1 MGQRLY
7 FSFKE
12 IFAYIKAAEYSPVF
26 SSRSFISF
34 VFIWYMNRNLFL
46 CVVRGRD
53 RIVWFCP
60 FVYSA
65 VPTLFKKKITPFT
78 TYLKMCQKSIYHPH
92 GGVFLSSL
100 SVVALM

>member
-65 VPTLFKKKITPFT
+65 VPTLFKKK
-78 TYLKMCQKSIYHPH
+78 K
-92 GGVFLSSL
+92 
-100 SVVALM
+100 